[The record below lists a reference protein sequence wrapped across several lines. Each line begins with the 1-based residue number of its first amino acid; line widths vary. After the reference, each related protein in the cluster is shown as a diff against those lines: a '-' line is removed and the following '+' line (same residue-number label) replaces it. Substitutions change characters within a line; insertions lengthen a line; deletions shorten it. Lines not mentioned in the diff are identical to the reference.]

1 LNAFA
6 ETSFFCAL
14 YRVQDNSPE
23 AYRLAERLKDS
34 FTVSSLVIFEFRQSV
49 RLQTFRFSADRKQGY
64 SPQEA
69 ARLLNALQANIDCG
83 ALQVA
88 PVDWPD
94 VYNIAE
100 GLSAQLT
107 AAHGFRSLDLLHVAT
122 ALHLKAA
129 QFLTFDARQSALAKA
144 AGLKVRP

>member
-1 LNAFA
+1 MKAFA

-14 YRVQDNSPE
+14 YRVQDNSPQ
-23 AYRLAERLKDS
+23 AYRLAERLKEPM
-34 FTVSSLVIFEFRQSV
+34 VISSLVIFEFRQSV
-49 RLQTFRFSADRKQGY
+49 RLQTFRFSSDGTQGY

-69 ARLLNALQANIDCG
+69 ARLLHVLQANLDCG
-83 ALQVA
+83 ALYIA

-100 GLSAQLT
+100 GLSSQHT
-107 AAHGFRSLDLLHVAT
+107 AANGFRSLDLLHVAT
-122 ALHLKAA
+122 ALHLRAGC
-129 QFLTFDARQSALAKA
+129 FLTFDIRQSVLARA

>member
-1 LNAFA
+1 MNAFA
-6 ETSFFCAL
+6 ETSFLCAL

-23 AYRLAERLKDS
+23 AYRLAERLKGS
-34 FTVSSLVIFEFRQSV
+34 IAVSYLVIFEFRQSV

-69 ARLLNALQANIDCG
+69 ARLLNALQGNLDSG
-83 ALQVA
+83 ALHVA
-88 PVDWPD
+88 PVEWPD

-100 GLSAQLT
+100 GLSSQHT
-107 AAHGFRSLDLLHVAT
+107 AANGVRSLDLLHVAT
-122 ALHLKAA
+122 ALYLKAG
-129 QFLTFDARQSALAKA
+129 QFLTFDTRQAALAKA